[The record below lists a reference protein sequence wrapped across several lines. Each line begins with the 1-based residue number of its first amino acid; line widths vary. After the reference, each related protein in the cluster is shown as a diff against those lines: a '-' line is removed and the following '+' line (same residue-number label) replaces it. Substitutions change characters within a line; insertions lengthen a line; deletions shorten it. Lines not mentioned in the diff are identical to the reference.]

1 MKIGPFSF
9 AGGFTAFGRSER
21 ACRFFLGGGTVAE
34 SPQIQGVIDFI
45 PIVTRIFFGISTHFD
60 RFVFL
65 IILRNGFWG
74 EYGKEAES

>member
-34 SPQIQGVIDFI
+34 SPQIQGRL
-45 PIVTRIFFGISTHFD
+45 TLLQQG
-60 RFVFL
+60 L
-65 IILRNGFWG
+65 ELLLEW
-74 EYGKEAES
+74 